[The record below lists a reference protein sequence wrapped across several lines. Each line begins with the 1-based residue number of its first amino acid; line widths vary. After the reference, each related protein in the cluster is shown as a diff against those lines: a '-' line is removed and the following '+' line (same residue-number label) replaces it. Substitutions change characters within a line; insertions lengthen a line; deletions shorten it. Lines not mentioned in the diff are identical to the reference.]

1 MALQPAARLCL
12 KQALPHLAVVVAMIR
27 ALISSEETLSPG
39 LRRRIVALLRPAEAL
54 ARRLLILLAKQPA
67 IRAARQGRPLP
78 DWSCLP
84 KPGRKAAPSFRLSE
98 PLVTF
103 AVLLQRQKAKGP
115 NLLHWHRPAPNTFV
129 KTDQQDRLLK
139 RLAALE
145 AVSSNPQRAARR
157 MARWLVRHARQPGRT
172 SPLRIGYPPG
182 LSDRP
187 PDARLDCLLRDAQ
200 MFARSALDPPPGETA
215 CP

>member
-27 ALISSEETLSPG
+27 ALVSSEETLSPG

-54 ARRLLILLAKQPA
+54 ARRLLILLAKQSA
-67 IRAARQGRPLP
+67 TRAAGQDCPLP

-84 KPGRKAAPSFRLSE
+84 KPGRKAAPSFKLSE
-98 PLVTF
+98 PLTTF
-103 AVLLQRQKAKGP
+103 AVLLQRQKASRP
-115 NLLHWHRPAPNTFV
+115 DLLHWHRADIQTPA
-129 KTDQQDRLLK
+129 KTDQPDRLLK

-145 AVSSNPQRAARR
+145 AVIANPGRTARR
-157 MARWLVRHARQPGRT
+157 MACWLARHARQPGRT

-182 LSDRP
+182 RSDRP
-187 PDARLDCLLRDAQ
+187 PDARLDCLLRDAHI
-200 MFARSALDPPPGETA
+200 FARSALDPPPD
-215 CP
+215 